1 MRCAVRHPKPK
12 GASLQCC
19 NHARIWILGFCGA
32 RLATKQT
39 SNMCHNYNLDPAFL
53 FASYSVFLFAVRVC
67 LFVVLRRSVRA
78 VLLLHRDGVG
88 VLRTVLLL
96 RMASARML
104 FVIFVG
110 CGTLCL
116 CIKRFPHNVIHTYC
130 MTCRSVYVCMYVCM
144 YVCLYRGSKAK

>member
-1 MRCAVRHPKPK
+1 MEPR
-12 GASLQCC
+12 Q
-19 NHARIWILGFCGA
+19 
-32 RLATKQT
+32 
-39 SNMCHNYNLDPAFL
+39 FL
-53 FASYSVFLFAVRVC
+53 FAVFLFAVRVC

-104 FVIFVG
+104 FVIFVS

-116 CIKRFPHNVIHTYC
+116 RLSGAHC
-130 MTCRSVYVCMYVCM
+130 CR
-144 YVCLYRGSKAK
+144 LALGSGPQRTWQWIYHDWITKDS